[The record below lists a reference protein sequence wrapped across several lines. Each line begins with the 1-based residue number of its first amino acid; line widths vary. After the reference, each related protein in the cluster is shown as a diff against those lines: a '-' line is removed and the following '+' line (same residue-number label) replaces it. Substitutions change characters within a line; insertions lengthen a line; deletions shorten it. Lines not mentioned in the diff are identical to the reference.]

1 MPNHSLGA
9 LALALFAAAVVPSD
23 AFCQEAEVAP
33 AQTYSC
39 VTDNIDWVLPA
50 DFDKAL
56 ARSKSEQRL
65 LLIKGVSFGIDAA
78 GAGCATKGKW

>member
-1 MPNHSLGA
+1 MSNHSVGA
-9 LALALFAAAVVPSD
+9 LVLTLFAAVS
-23 AFCQEAEVAP
+23 FAP
-33 AQTYSC
+33 AVLCQDAVLAPANKPAC

-65 LLIKGVSFGIDAA
+65 LLIKGVSFGIDVA
-78 GAGCATKGKW
+78 GATCATKGQW